1 MIADMHSN
9 NYNEPRKW
17 KAGSTCLAMCQ
28 QASLLIELTSVSQK
42 KKTNKKFKKRKETKE
57 EDGWLKYNWPMANNS
72 HVFLTAEWSTLDF
85 SA

>member
-9 NYNEPRKW
+9 NYDEPRKW

-28 QASLLIELTSVSQK
+28 QASLLVELTSVSQK
-42 KKTNKKFKKRKETKE
+42 TNKKLKKSKETKE
-57 EDGWLKYNWPMANNS
+57 ENGWLKYNWPMANNS
-72 HVFLTAEWSTLDF
+72 HVFLTAERSTLDF